1 MINEGQEYLNVDRP
15 LRLRNRLPL
24 WSLPSPYRCWT
35 KHGHPIYMAHSI
47 EGSLDLKLSTNSSFK
62 VAGLHE
68 YATVSYVYRCVRWS
82 RIPNNIIYTL
92 SFSTLVSKS
101 STSSIWNGAL
111 SERFSV
117 KASSHG
123 TLHFIFKHRTVPLHL
138 HLTIGISSPDIVDY
152 SSWDDFSGPDY
163 G

>member
-1 MINEGQEYLNVDRP
+1 MNIMINEGQEYLNVDRP

-68 YATVSYVYRCVRWS
+68 YATVSYVYRCVRSEYPTILSTHLASQLWS
-82 RIPNNIIYTL
+82 PKAQLRPSETVLYL
-92 SFSTLVSKS
+92 SACQSLIT
-101 STSSIWNGAL
+101 WNPSL
-111 SERFSV
+111 YFQTQNR
-117 KASSHG
+117 
-123 TLHFIFKHRTVPLHL
+123 
-138 HLTIGISSPDIVDY
+138 SSPPAPNDRNFLARY
-152 SSWDDFSGPDY
+152 SGLFFVR
-163 G
+163 